1 MKGRSNM
8 SQYKKINGLK
18 TTLRA
23 RMLRFFV
30 ISVVETII
38 IFSAFF
44 CITLYKVINSNTKEE
59 ALGFAESYSDSISE
73 SMNLLR
79 YRLEKAGENPDLYN
93 TSLSLEKRKE
103 LLSETAKTIS
113 FKDLSI
119 AMPDG
124 KTYNDTDI
132 SEREYFK
139 SAMNGTTYI
148 SSPVIRKTDGKLAII
163 AGAKVNSNSFNGVI
177 YGGIDTEFFS
187 NKIKNIKFG
196 KTGYGFIVDKTGTI
210 IGHPDMTVME
220 HMINPIELAK
230 SDSSYSEYATVIENM
245 IKGQS
250 GTAVFHMNDNK
261 KYLIG
266 YTPVEGAEGW
276 SIGVL
281 IPYSEI
287 MLDINNALIICLIIS
302 VIILTCGIIIG
313 LSFGKKISSPI
324 ISTSERLKGLADGD
338 LLSPCPENR
347 RGDETQM
354 LADSLSDTINHLN
367 AYIGDISNVL
377 VHIADNDL
385 TVESN
390 VHYAGDFAK
399 IKDSLE
405 TILDS
410 LNGTLSDVGRAAL
423 QVHDAAAQVA
433 AGASSLSQNTAT
445 EAGTMEE
452 FSATLYEVSKNVQ
465 ATAENAKKA
474 SDLTLETNNCVQ
486 SGSKSMADML
496 EAINDIEKAA
506 EQISKIITVI
516 DDIAFQTNI
525 LALNAAVEAARA
537 GTAGKGFAVVADEVR
552 NLAAKSAEAAKQT
565 GVLIQNAV
573 DSVKKGTS
581 LADVTAQSL
590 NTIVENVD
598 KVTELINSIS
608 SATEEQSL
616 SITQINSGMDQ
627 INSSI
632 QNTSATAQESAASSE
647 ELSGQANALNDRIR
661 RFKIK

>member
-1 MKGRSNM
+1 MEGRNNM
-8 SQYKKINGLK
+8 SQYKKDNGLK
-18 TTLRA
+18 TTLKA
-23 RMLRFFV
+23 RIMRFFV
-30 ISVVETII
+30 ISVIETII

-44 CITLYKVINSNTKEE
+44 CITLYKVINSNAKEE
-59 ALGFAESYSDSISE
+59 ALGYAESYSDSISE

-79 YRLEKAGENPDLYN
+79 YRLEKASENPDLYN
-93 TSLSLEKRKE
+93 MSLSLDERKK
-103 LLSETAKTIS
+103 LLSEVAETIS

-139 SAMNGTTYI
+139 SAMNGVTYI

-163 AGAKVNSNSFNGVI
+163 AGAKINSDSFNGVI
-177 YGGIDTEFFS
+177 YGGIDTGFFS
-187 NKIKNIKFG
+187 SKIQNIKFG
-196 KTGYGFIVDKTGTI
+196 KAGYGFIVDKTGTI
-210 IGHPDMTVME
+210 IGHPDIAVME
-220 HMINPIELAK
+220 QMINPIELAK
-230 SDSSYSEYATVIENM
+230 SDSSYSEYASVVGNM

-250 GTAVFHMNDNK
+250 GTTVFRMNDNK

-266 YTPVEGAEGW
+266 YAPVDGSEGW
-276 SIGVL
+276 SIGVM
-281 IPYSEI
+281 IPYSET
-287 MLDINNALIICLIIS
+287 MSDINIAVIICLIIS
-302 VIILTCGIIIG
+302 AVLLGYGIPFA
-313 LSFGKKISSPI
+313 LSFSRKIYSPI
-324 ISTSERLKGLADGD
+324 VSVSQRLKGLADGD
-338 LLSPCPENR
+338 LLSPCPENK

-354 LADSLSDTINHLN
+354 LADALSDTINHLN
-367 AYIGDISNVL
+367 SYIGDISNVL

-390 VHYAGDFAK
+390 VHYAGDFVK

-405 TILDS
+405 VILDS
-410 LNGTLSDVGRAAL
+410 LNSTLADVGRAVV
-423 QVHDAAAQVA
+423 QVQDAAAQVA

-452 FSATLYEVSKNVQ
+452 FSATLYEVSRNVK

-474 SDLTLETNNCVQ
+474 SDLTSETNNCVQ
-486 SGSKSMADML
+486 SGNRSMSDML
-496 EAINDIEKAA
+496 EAINDIESAA

-565 GVLIQNAV
+565 GKLIQNAV

-598 KVTELINSIS
+598 KVTEIINSIS
-608 SATEEQSL
+608 LSTEEQSL
-616 SITQINSGMDQ
+616 SINQINSGMDQ
-627 INSSI
+627 INNSI

-647 ELSGQANALNDRIR
+647 ELSGQANALNDRIKK
-661 RFKIK
+661 FKIK